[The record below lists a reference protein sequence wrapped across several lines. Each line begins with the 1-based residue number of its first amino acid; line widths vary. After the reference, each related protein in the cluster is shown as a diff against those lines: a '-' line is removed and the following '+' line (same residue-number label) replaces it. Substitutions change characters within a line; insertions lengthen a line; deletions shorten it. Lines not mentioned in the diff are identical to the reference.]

1 MPPLSGNQRYNIFCM
16 DRKRISIPRLFRPL
30 WERIISAP
38 VAIKIVG
45 LAILPVAMIILAAW
59 LYSEFYM
66 FGPLRASP
74 DTVLRVHALYS
85 LTLRAFFVLG
95 AGALI
100 GIGASV
106 FLTWVLIRQMSGL
119 VETMGRVEAG
129 DLTVRSPVWA
139 QDEIGKV
146 QAAFN
151 TMVNSLQQSRDA
163 LVKNQKELERLDA
176 ENNHLITDMR
186 QKEDELR
193 LALRRA
199 VDYQEEER
207 KRISRELHDE
217 IGQALT
223 SILIRLKSL
232 QDATDLEVIADRING
247 IRSLA
252 SQTIEEMRR
261 LSMDLRPAALDNLGI
276 IPALR
281 WYIGQSME
289 QNEIEIQFIAPERM
303 ERLPPEVEIVL
314 YRVAQE
320 GLNNAIRHSQAKHIE
335 VKLDH
340 TPRFVW
346 LSIRDNGHGFD
357 PDTLHRGLGLVG
369 VRERVE
375 LLKGN
380 CRIDTQRGNGT
391 RLWVEI
397 PLAGRAE
404 SHA

>member
-1 MPPLSGNQRYNIFCM
+1 M
-16 DRKRISIPRLFRPL
+16 DKKRTPIPRPFRSL
-30 WERIISAP
+30 WERILSAP
-38 VAIKIVG
+38 VAVKIVG
-45 LAILPVAMIILAAW
+45 LAILPVATIILTAW
-59 LYSEFYM
+59 LYSEFYLI
-66 FGPLRASP
+66 GSLRANP
-74 DTVLRVHALYS
+74 DSALPVYTLYS
-85 LTLRAFFVLG
+85 LTLRAFFAIG

-106 FLTWVLIRQMSGL
+106 LLTWVLIRQMSGL

-163 LVKNQKELERLDA
+163 LVKNQQELKTLVA
-176 ENNHLITDMR
+176 ENSRLITETR

-232 QDATDLEVIADRING
+232 QDVTDLDVIADRING
-247 IRSLA
+247 IRYLT

-289 QNEIEIQFIAPERM
+289 QNQIEIQFIAPEHM

-320 GLNNAIRHSQAKHIE
+320 GLNNAIRHSQANRIE

-346 LSIRDNGHGFD
+346 LSISDNGQGFE
-357 PDTLHRGLGLVG
+357 PSALHRGLGLVG

-375 LLKGN
+375 LLKGQ
-380 CRIDTQRGNGT
+380 CRIETQRGDGV

-397 PLAGRAE
+397 PLAERTE
-404 SHA
+404 SNA

>member
-1 MPPLSGNQRYNIFCM
+1 M
-16 DRKRISIPRLFRPL
+16 DRKHTPLPRLFRLL

-38 VAIKIVG
+38 VTIKIVG
-45 LAILPVAMIILAAW
+45 LAILPVATIILAAW
-59 LYSEFYM
+59 LYSEIFI
-66 FGPLRASP
+66 FRPLHANP
-74 DTVLRVHALYS
+74 DIALSVQALYT
-85 LTLRAFFVLG
+85 LILRAFFALG
-95 AGALI
+95 AGALV
-100 GIGASV
+100 GIGASAL
-106 FLTWVLIRQMSGL
+106 LTWALIRQMSGL

-163 LVKNQKELERLDA
+163 LMKNQQELELLNA
-176 ENNHLITDMR
+176 ENNRLITETR
-186 QKEDELR
+186 QKEAELR
-193 LALRRA
+193 LALKRA
-199 VDYQEEER
+199 VDSQEEER

-232 QDATDLEVIADRING
+232 QDVTDLEVITDRING
-247 IRSLA
+247 IRYLA
-252 SQTIEEMRR
+252 SQAIEEMRR

-289 QNEIEIQFIAPERM
+289 QNQIEIQFIAPERM

-320 GLNNAIRHSQAKHIE
+320 GLNNAMRHSQAKRIE
-335 VKLDH
+335 VKLDL
-340 TPRFVW
+340 TPRFIW
-346 LSIRDNGHGFD
+346 LSISDNGQGFD
-357 PDTLHRGLGLVG
+357 ADTLHRGLGLVG

-375 LLKGN
+375 LLKGQ
-380 CRIDTQRGNGT
+380 CRIDTQRGKGT
-391 RLWVEI
+391 RLWIEI
-397 PLAGRAE
+397 PLAEGTQI
-404 SHA
+404 HA

>member
-1 MPPLSGNQRYNIFCM
+1 M
-16 DRKRISIPRLFRPL
+16 DRKRTPIPRLFHHL

-38 VAIKIVG
+38 VAVKIVG
-45 LAILPVAMIILAAW
+45 LAILPVATIILAAW
-59 LYSEFYM
+59 LYSEFYI
-66 FGPLRASP
+66 FGPLHANP
-74 DTVLRVHALYS
+74 DIALPVHALYS
-85 LTLRAFFVLG
+85 LTVRAFFALG

-106 FLTWVLIRQMSGL
+106 LLTWVLIRQMSRL

-151 TMVNSLQQSRDA
+151 TMVSSLQQSRDA
-163 LVKNQKELERLDA
+163 LVKNQQELELLDE
-176 ENNHLITDMR
+176 ENNRLITETR
-186 QKEDELR
+186 QKEAELR

-199 VDYQEEER
+199 VDSQEEER

-232 QDATDLEVIADRING
+232 QDVTDLDVIADRING
-247 IRSLA
+247 IRYLA

-289 QNEIEIQFIAPERM
+289 QNQIEIQFIAPERM

-340 TPRFVW
+340 APRFVW
-346 LSIRDNGHGFD
+346 LSISDNGQGFD
-357 PDTLHRGLGLVG
+357 AATLHRGLGLVG

-375 LLKGN
+375 LLKGQ
-380 CRIDTQRGNGT
+380 CRIDTQRGNGA

-397 PLAGRAE
+397 PLAERTQV
-404 SHA
+404 HA

>member
-1 MPPLSGNQRYNIFCM
+1 M
-16 DRKRISIPRLFRPL
+16 DTKHTPTRRPFRSLWGRIL
-30 WERIISAP
+30 SAP
-38 VAIKIVG
+38 VAVKIVG
-45 LAILPVAMIILAAW
+45 LAILPVATIILTAW
-59 LYSEFYM
+59 LYAEFYL
-66 FGPLRASP
+66 FGSLRANPESALP
-74 DTVLRVHALYS
+74 VHTLYS
-85 LTLRAFFVLG
+85 LTLRAFFAIG

-100 GIGASV
+100 GIAASV
-106 FLTWVLIRQMSGL
+106 LLTWVLIHQMSGL

-163 LVKNQKELERLDA
+163 LVKNRQELESLVA
-176 ENNHLITDMR
+176 ENNRLITETR

-232 QDATDLEVIADRING
+232 QDVTDLDVIADRING
-247 IRSLA
+247 IRYLA

-320 GLNNAIRHSQAKHIE
+320 GLNNAIRHSQAKRIE

-346 LSIRDNGHGFD
+346 LSISDNGQGFD
-357 PDTLHRGLGLVG
+357 ATALHRGLGLVG
-369 VRERVE
+369 ARERVE
-375 LLKGN
+375 LLKGQ
-380 CRIDTQRGNGT
+380 CRIETQRGDGT
-391 RLWVEI
+391 RLWIEI
-397 PLAGRAE
+397 PLAERTE
-404 SHA
+404 SNA